1 MQVGNLCMHMLNR
14 AVIEGYF
21 FFILNQLK
29 AKRAFCND
37 KQLEF
42 YLRVFMK
49 EEFFDF
55 MRP

>member
-1 MQVGNLCMHMLNR
+1 MHMLNR

-21 FFILNQLK
+21 FLILNQLK
-29 AKRAFCND
+29 AKGAFCND

-42 YLRVFMK
+42 YIRIFMK

-55 MRP
+55 MTP